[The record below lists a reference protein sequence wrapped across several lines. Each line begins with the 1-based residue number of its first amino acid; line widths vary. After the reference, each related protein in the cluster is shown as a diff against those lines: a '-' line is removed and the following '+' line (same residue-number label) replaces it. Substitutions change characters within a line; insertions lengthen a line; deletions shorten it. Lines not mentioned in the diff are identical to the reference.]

1 VHHALNLPLF
11 GPLSEPAAVVEIA
24 QCAEEHGWD
33 AVFVWD
39 HVLSPLPEPWD
50 IADPWIVLAA
60 VAAHTHR
67 IRLGPMVTPL
77 PRRRLI
83 TLARQTVTLDHLS
96 RGRLTLG
103 LGLGGDSGRELSAF
117 GEITDARVRAQG
129 LDEGADLLVRL
140 WSGERVRHAGF
151 FVVDDVAI
159 TPAPLQ
165 SPRIP
170 MWFAAKGDAQGPAR
184 RAARFDGLF
193 PFEVDTDQLA
203 RMIDTVRAERGNL
216 DDFDIAVAMHRG
228 VDLDAFQALGAT
240 WAMHS
245 FWPGHRPDQ
254 VLRFLAR
261 GTPDA

>member
-1 VHHALNLPLF
+1 VRNALNLPLF
-11 GPLSEPAAVVEIA
+11 GPLSDPTAVVEIA

-60 VAAHTHR
+60 VAASTQR
-67 IRLGPMVTPL
+67 IRIGPMVTPL

-83 TLARQTVTLDHLS
+83 KLARETVTLDHLS

-103 LGLGGDSGRELSAF
+103 LGLGGDTGRELSAF
-117 GEITDARVRAQG
+117 GEITDVRRRAQG
-129 LDEGADLLVRL
+129 LDEGVDLLVRL
-140 WSGERVRHAGF
+140 WSGERVRHDGF
-151 FVVDDVAI
+151 FTVDDVAI
-159 TPAPLQ
+159 TPAPVQ

-170 MWFAAKGDAQGPAR
+170 MWFAAKGDAQAPAR
-184 RAARFDGLF
+184 RAAHFDGLF
-193 PFEVDTDQLA
+193 PFEVDNDQLA
-203 RMIDTVRAERGNL
+203 RMLDTVRTERGNL
-216 DDFDIAVAMHRG
+216 DDFDIALPMHPG
-228 VDLDAFQALGAT
+228 VDLDALRALGAT

-261 GTPDA
+261 GAPE